1 MVLQSRDDKDAKIN
15 VLMNIDNY
23 FGEHQGRMGPTLLFI
38 SLLLVPPIV
47 YVVFLLKVIPI
58 WVFLVFEVL
67 FGIRVGLK
75 TLGREDE
82 KLRVYKAAAED
93 AYANADDV
101 VSVASVQEDGLIDY
115 ENGTIAYIISA
126 FTTTYF
132 DENRLVQDMAQFLE
146 QLNPYVYHIH
156 SHMVYKEELL
166 QDDLTDLT
174 IYTDTDLLQ
183 ERLDFYDYQDEYC
196 DECTELY
203 RINFVVVAPRYDW
216 KKLRSK
222 LEVLVKSS
230 KASVF
235 KKCVLCNKEQ
245 VNNVMSRDLL
255 VYVDLAAMLQK
266 KYKNSEYYG
275 SKVYYYGEEV
285 QESVPTEPGYE
296 GRRVVEEQQEV

>member
-23 FGEHQGRMGPTLLFI
+23 FGEHQGRMGPMLMFI
-38 SLLLVPPIV
+38 SLLLVPPV
-47 YVVFLLKVIPI
+47 LYVVFFLKIIPI

-115 ENGTIAYIISA
+115 ENGMIAYVISA

-132 DENRLVQDMAQFLE
+132 DENKLVQDMAQFLE

-166 QDDLTDLT
+166 QDGLTDLT
-174 IYTDTDLLQ
+174 IYKDTELLQ

-196 DECTELY
+196 DNYTEMF

-255 VYVDLAAMLQK
+255 VYVDLASMLQK

-285 QESVPTEPGYE
+285 QEDVPTGPEYD